1 MIIDT
6 IATSSDTTIGTR
18 FDSPE
23 GTPSTYNISTLL
35 PKD

>member
-6 IATSSDTTIGTR
+6 IATSSDTTGGTR
-18 FDSPE
+18 FDSTE
-23 GTPSTYNISTLL
+23 GTTYNISTLL